1 MRRKDREI
9 TDKTAIYEI
18 LDRAEELHLG
28 LWDGQEVYVVPLN
41 FVRIGDELFFHSAR
55 GGRKLEIMKQ
65 NPRVCFEV
73 TGAHHIEPGAKGA
86 DCTTLYESVIGW
98 GTGSLI
104 TEDDATYEVLR
115 ALNRKFGA
123 PTEDLPQA
131 VVQKT
136 AIVQIRMEKL
146 TGKANR
152 GSM

>member
-73 TGAHHIEPGAKGA
+73 TGTHHIEPGAKGA

-104 TEDDATYEVLR
+104 TEDDAKYEVLR